1 MAESLSA
8 EKIAAARANLYAFRY
23 SIGMVDDSELTTTLL
38 MQEEWLATVDELQGY
53 VRDALTLRGIR
64 TRKCLLS
71 DNLGGNDCTDFWKNT
86 SLYCA
91 PCYTRAIHNPDLPA
105 ASLKVDPDAFAP
117 LPLHGVVLDDPGR
130 LDTPFRRD
138 KPAPRPLSVGP
149 DFAEYHGGIPKI
161 QEWTGCCSTCGAAP
175 STFVDGDCPTCN
187 PVTCETTG
195 QAHVWVKVGT
205 VGLTDK
211 SLSAMDWGDPK
222 CLRCGIPEPDV
233 CPFAAIEDEEKV

>member
-149 DFAEYHGGIPKI
+149 DFAEYHGGIPKV
-161 QEWTGCCSTCGAAP
+161 QEWTEEE
-175 STFVDGDCPTCN
+175 
-187 PVTCETTG
+187 CETLG
-195 QAHVWVKVGT
+195 QAHVWVKLGK

-211 SLSAMDWGDPK
+211 GLSAMDWGDPE
-222 CLRCGIPEPDV
+222 CLRCGIPEPE
-233 CPFAAIEDEEKV
+233 ED